1 MSISPADRIRKR
13 TTATS
18 QPHPAQRRQGAE
30 FPALKTAKGRRVR
43 RLPAWVMNTPKTPPK
58 AESAPPIAGTSTEAL
73 MDAALAETFPAS
85 DPVSSTAGERREAEV
100 ASRRRR
106 KSRKLEV
113 VDASPAPPP
122 AGPLFPT
129 SDDPPSEI
137 PVR

>member
-1 MSISPADRIRKR
+1 
-13 TTATS
+13 
-18 QPHPAQRRQGAE
+18 
-30 FPALKTAKGRRVR
+30 
-43 RLPAWVMNTPKTPPK
+43 MNTPKPPPK

-85 DPVSSTAGERREAEV
+85 DPVSSTAVERREAEV

-129 SDDPPSEI
+129 SDDPP
-137 PVR
+137 